1 MTEGTRF
8 AITVDTADGPQVV
21 QPPGGPVSLALALS
35 GVRCIF
41 VYLVLPG
48 LAPVLG
54 SLVTLAVPLVL
65 GLYALSMWA
74 SVRALRTC
82 AGSGRT
88 LAAVGAGFLVLF
100 NVLSLVVVLG
110 RAGA

>member
-1 MTEGTRF
+1 MSAEGMRF
-8 AITVDTADGPQVV
+8 AITVDSPDGSEVV
-21 QPPGGPVSLALALS
+21 HPPGGPVTVALAWS

-54 SLVTLAVPLVL
+54 PFVTLALPVVL

-74 SVRALRTC
+74 SVRAVRRC
-82 AGSGRT
+82 ASSGRT
-88 LAAVGAGFLVLF
+88 LAAVGASVLVVF
-100 NVLSLVVVLG
+100 NVASLLLVVGLRV
-110 RAGA
+110 